1 MDSVLDYV
9 TSQGYHPE
17 NIKEYRRLA
26 VAGLAVDG
34 GFSTD
39 LIALSYGWEVENVCE
54 IFLVPA
60 SDYGSVI
67 GQEIDLAEGEVVLSG
82 YEGDTVNMLGL
93 TLDVVGTLPDSVL
106 TEMFTASYSM
116 VDTVTA
122 VVSESDF
129 YRIFA
134 LQQAAYG
141 NAASWVNCYCHF
153 DLPAGADMAAC
164 EAAAT
169 AHEALN
175 AQAETAAITDYGG
188 DNRDESRKDLM
199 SLYGGLLF
207 LGIFLG
213 ILFLGC
219 AVCIIYYK
227 QISEGYEDQ
236 GRYDI
241 MQRVGMSQQEI
252 AQSIRSQMLLV
263 FFLPLGT
270 AVLHMGVACPML
282 LRLMRAL
289 YLSNT
294 SLFLLCA
301 AISVGVFALI
311 YTVVYTITARTYYR
325 IVSPA
330 AV

>member
-1 MDSVLDYV
+1 
-9 TSQGYHPE
+9 
-17 NIKEYRRLA
+17 
-26 VAGLAVDG
+26 
-34 GFSTD
+34 
-39 LIALSYGWEVENVCE
+39 
-54 IFLVPA
+54 
-60 SDYGSVI
+60 VI
-67 GQEIDLAEGEVVLSG
+67 GQQIDLAEGEVVLSG

-93 TLDVVGTLPDSVL
+93 TLDVVDTLPDSVL
-106 TEMFTASYSM
+106 TEMFTASYAM

-122 VVSESDF
+122 VVSEADF

-141 NAASWVNCYCHF
+141 DAASWMQSCCHF
-153 DLPAGADMAAC
+153 DLPAGEDLAAC
-164 EAAAT
+164 EAAARG
-169 AHEALN
+169 ALN

-188 DNRDESRKDLM
+188 DNRTEAKESLL

-213 ILFLGC
+213 LLFLGC

-252 AQSIRSQMLLV
+252 AQSIRSQVLLV

-270 AVLHMGVACPML
+270 AVLHMAVACPML

-289 YLSNT
+289 YLSNV
-294 SLFLLCA
+294 SLFLVCA

-311 YTVVYTITARTYYR
+311 YTLVYTITARTYYR

-330 AV
+330 AA